1 MADNTSDKSADAFR
15 TISEV
20 ANWLG
25 VQTHVLRFWESKFT
39 QIKPVKRAGGR
50 RYYRPA
56 DMELI
61 GGIKILLHDNGMTI
75 RGVQKIL
82 REQGVAALTKFA
94 PGVDGDDAPMAVDV
108 MPTDNVVP
116 LKPAPRKAAKP
127 KPAPAAP
134 TAAQDDLPLEAPP
147 APAQAATQAPDPAP
161 EPVGEAPAPD
171 AEAET
176 DDAQAKLV
184 ALRNRLAALRDRS
197 AGS

>member
-50 RYYRPA
+50 RYYRQA

-82 REQGVAALTKFA
+82 REQGVAAVTKFA

-127 KPAPAAP
+127 KPAPAP
-134 TAAQDDLPLEAPP
+134 TAAQDDLPLEAPSP
-147 APAQAATQAPDPAP
+147 AEAPTQAPDTAP

>member
-1 MADNTSDKSADAFR
+1 MADKSPDAFR

-20 ANWLG
+20 ADWLG
-25 VQTHVLRFWESKFT
+25 VQTHVLRFWESRFT

-50 RYYRPA
+50 RYYRPS

-82 REQGVAALTKFA
+82 REQGIGAVTKFA

-116 LKPAPRKAAKP
+116 LKPAARKQRSAPKAVKPKPAPVAQDDLPLAPTPAPKP
-127 KPAPAAP
+127 KPAPA
-134 TAAQDDLPLEAPP
+134 
-147 APAQAATQAPDPAP
+147 P
-161 EPVGEAPAPD
+161 EPVAQAPEA
-171 AEAET
+171 EET
-176 DDAQAKLV
+176 DDAQAKLI

>member
-1 MADNTSDKSADAFR
+1 MADKSPDAFR

-25 VQTHVLRFWESKFT
+25 VQTHVLRFWESRFT

-82 REQGVAALTKFA
+82 REQGIAAVTKFA

-108 MPTDNVVP
+108 MPTDNVVTM
-116 LKPAPRKAAKP
+116 KPAAARKPRTAPEKVAPKAA
-127 KPAPAAP
+127 KPAPAA
-134 TAAQDDLPLEAPP
+134 AQQQDDLPLDPTP
-147 APAQAATQAPDPAP
+147 APQ
-161 EPVGEAPAPD
+161 PD
-171 AEAET
+171 AAPV

-184 ALRNRLAALRDRS
+184 ALRNRLAALRDNS
-197 AGS
+197 